1 MRFLRS
7 ILFVLAFVGVA
18 AQAAEPSPALRQRA
32 AELVGWINDQTPPDQ
47 IFAPSFLA
55 AIPEAQLKGVTA
67 QLRTSYGPATSL
79 ASVEATNDYAGTVRI
94 AFAKAN
100 VKLDLAID
108 RAPPHLITGLLFGG
122 VDSPGETAAS
132 VAAEIGALPGEVS
145 LAAASLG
152 EGPPQI
158 LLDRRAEVP
167 MAVGSAFKLWVLA
180 ELSREVKAGERHWS
194 DVVVLDRPSL
204 PSSLLRSWPAGSPV
218 TLHTLAALMISQSD
232 NTAADRLVELLGRE
246 KIERL
251 LPALGVRAAAR
262 DRPLL
267 LTREVAILKADPAL
281 RQRWLAADE
290 AGRRAML
297 GEIAGRDVSKVDL
310 NLFSGAPIAVRE
322 VEWFASAGDMLRTL
336 DWLRRNAD
344 PETLAILA
352 INPGLGAAR
361 QTYAYAGYKGG
372 SETGVLNLSFLLRRR
387 DGRWLALIATW
398 NDPAAKLDDNRLM
411 LLLSRL
417 LPLLDRS

>member
-1 MRFLRS
+1 
-7 ILFVLAFVGVA
+7 V
-18 AQAAEPSPALRQRA
+18 
-32 AELVGWINDQTPPDQ
+32 D
-47 IFAPSFLA
+47 
-55 AIPEAQLKGVTA
+55 
-67 QLRTSYGPATSL
+67 
-79 ASVEATNDYAGTVRI
+79 ATNDYAGTVRI

-122 VDSPGETAAS
+122 AESPGETAAT

-145 LAAASLG
+145 LAAANLAK
-152 EGPPQI
+152 GPPQV
-158 LLDRRAEVP
+158 LLDRRAEEP

-180 ELSREVKAGERHWS
+180 ELSREVKAGSRHWS
-194 DVVVLDRPSL
+194 DVVTLDRPSL

-251 LPALGVRAAAR
+251 LPTLGVRAAAR

-267 LTREVAILKADPAL
+267 LTREVAVLKADPAL
-281 RQRWLAADE
+281 RGRWLAADE
-290 AGRRAML
+290 TRRRAML
-297 GEIAGRDVSKVDL
+297 PEIAATDVSKIDL
-310 NLFSGAPIAVRE
+310 NLFSGPPVAIGD
-322 VEWFASAGDMLRTL
+322 VEWFASAGDLLRTL
-336 DWLRRNAD
+336 DWLRRNGD
-344 PETLAILA
+344 PEALAILA
-352 INPGLGAAR
+352 INPGLGTAR

-387 DGRWLALIATW
+387 DGRWLALVATW
-398 NDPAAKLDDNRLM
+398 NNAATKLDENNFM

-417 LPLLDRS
+417 LPLLDRG

>member
-7 ILFVLAFVGVA
+7 ILFLLAFAGVA
-18 AQAAEPSPALRQRA
+18 ARAAEPSPDLRQRA
-32 AELVGWINDQTPPDQ
+32 VELVGWINDQTPPDRL
-47 IFAPSFLA
+47 FAPSFLA
-55 AIPEAQLKGVTA
+55 VIPEAQLKGVTA
-67 QLRTSYGPATSL
+67 QLRASYGPATSI
-79 ASVEATNDYAGTVRI
+79 ASVEPTNDYAATVRI

-100 VKLDLAID
+100 VKLDFAID

-122 VDSPGETAAS
+122 ADSPGETAAS
-132 VAAEIGALPGEVS
+132 VAAEIGALSGAVS
-145 LAAASLG
+145 LAAANLG
-152 EGPPQI
+152 DGPPQL
-158 LLDRRAEVP
+158 LLDRRTEEP

-180 ELSREVKAGERHWS
+180 ELSREVKAGERHWN
-194 DVVVLDRPSL
+194 DVVTLGRPSL
-204 PSSLLRSWPAGSPV
+204 PSSLLRTWPAGAPV

-262 DRPLL
+262 DAPLL
-267 LTREVAILKADPAL
+267 LTREVAVLKAAPAL

-290 AGRRAML
+290 PRRRAML
-297 GEIAGRDVSKVDL
+297 PEIGRQDLTTIDL
-310 NLFSGAPIAVRE
+310 NLFSGPPIATGE
-322 VEWFASAGDMLRTL
+322 IEWFASAGDLLRTL

-344 PETLAILA
+344 PTALSILA
-352 INPGLGAAR
+352 INPGLGAASR
-361 QTYAYAGYKGG
+361 TYAYAGYKGG

-387 DGRWLALIATW
+387 DGRWLALVATW
-398 NDPAAKLDDNRLM
+398 NDPSAKLDENRLM

-417 LPLLDRS
+417 LPLLDRG

>member
-1 MRFLRS
+1 MVFLR
-7 ILFVLAFVGVA
+7 FVLFALAFLGVA
-18 AQAAEPSPALRQRA
+18 AQAAEPSPALRQRS
-32 AELVGWINDQTPPDQ
+32 AELVGWINDETPPDKL
-47 IFAPSFLA
+47 FAPSFLA
-55 AIPEAQLKGVTA
+55 AVPEAQLKGVTA
-67 QLRTSYGPATSL
+67 QLRASYGPAKSL
-79 ASVEATNDYAGTVRI
+79 RSVEATSDNAGIVRI
-94 AFAKAN
+94 AFANAN
-100 VKLDLAID
+100 VKLDLVVD
-108 RAPPHLITGLLFGG
+108 PAPPHLVTGLLFGG

-145 LAAASLG
+145 LAAANLG
-152 EGPPQI
+152 DGPSQT
-158 LLDRRAEVP
+158 LLDRRSEEP

-194 DVVVLDRPSL
+194 DVVRLDRPSL

-251 LPALGVRAAAR
+251 LPTLGVRTPAS

-267 LTREVAILKADPAL
+267 LTREVALLKADPAL
-281 RQRWLAADE
+281 RRRWLGANE
-290 AGRRAML
+290 AGRRAIL
-297 GEIAGRDVSKVDL
+297 AEIGTRDVSKIDL
-310 NLFSGAPIAVRE
+310 NLFSGPPIAVRE
-322 VEWFASAGDMLRTL
+322 VEWFASAGDLLRTL

-344 PETLAILA
+344 PEALAILA

-387 DGRWLALIATW
+387 DGRWLALVATW
-398 NDPAAKLDDNRLM
+398 NDSSAKLDENGFM

-417 LPLLDRS
+417 LPLLDRG

>member
-1 MRFLRS
+1 MGFLRYV
-7 ILFVLAFVGVA
+7 LFALALLAGA
-18 AQAAEPSPALRQRA
+18 AQAAEPSPELRQRA
-32 AELVGWINDQTPPDQ
+32 TELVGWINDQTPPDRL
-47 IFAPSFLA
+47 FAPSFLA

-67 QLRTSYGPATSL
+67 QLRASYGPATSL
-79 ASVEATNDYAGTVRI
+79 ASVDATNDYAGTVRI

-145 LAAASLG
+145 LAAADLG
-152 EGPPQI
+152 DGPPRI
-158 LLDRRAEVP
+158 LLDRRAEEP

-194 DVVVLDRPSL
+194 DVVALGRPSL

-262 DRPLL
+262 NQPLL
-267 LTREVAILKADPAL
+267 LTREVAVLKEDPGV
-281 RQRWLAADE
+281 RKSWMAADE
-290 AGRRAML
+290 PRRRAML
-297 GEIAGRDVSKVDL
+297 PGIASRDISKIDFS
-310 NLFSGAPIAVRE
+310 LFSGAPIAVRE
-322 VEWFASAGDMLRTL
+322 VEWFASAADMLRTL

-344 PETLAILA
+344 PEALAILA

-387 DGRWLALIATW
+387 DGRWLALVATW
-398 NDPAAKLDDNRLM
+398 NDPTAKLDENNFM

-417 LPLLDRS
+417 LPLLDRG

>member
-1 MRFLRS
+1 MRFLNYVL
-7 ILFVLAFVGVA
+7 IVLAFLGGA
-18 AQAAEPSPALRQRA
+18 AHAAEPSPVFRQRA
-32 AELVGWINDQTPPDQ
+32 AELVGWLNDEKAPDQ
-47 IFAPSFLA
+47 LFAPSFLA
-55 AIPEAQLKGVTA
+55 AVPETQLKGITG
-67 QLRTSYGPATSL
+67 QLRASYGAAKTL
-79 ASVEATNDYAGTVRI
+79 ASVEAASDYAGTIRI
-94 AFAKAN
+94 AFAKAT
-100 VKLDLAID
+100 VKLNLVVDP
-108 RAPPHLITGLLFGG
+108 APPHLVTGLLFGG
-122 VDSPGETAAS
+122 IDSPGETAAS
-132 VAAEIGALPGEVS
+132 VAAEIGALPGEIS
-145 LAAASLG
+145 LAAAKLG
-152 EGPPQI
+152 DGPPQI
-158 LLDRRAEVP
+158 LLDRRAEEP

-194 DVVVLDRPSL
+194 DVVTLDRASL
-204 PSSLLRSWPAGSPV
+204 PSSLLRTWPAGSPV

-251 LPALGVRAAAR
+251 LPTLGVRAAAR

-267 LTREVAILKADPAL
+267 LTREIALLKADPAL

-290 AGRRAML
+290 ARRRAML
-297 GEIAGRDVSKVDL
+297 TEIAARDVSKIDL
-310 NLFSGAPIAVRE
+310 NLFSGPPIAVGE

-344 PETLAILA
+344 PAALAILA

-387 DGRWLALIATW
+387 DGRWLALAATW
-398 NDPAAKLDDNRLM
+398 NDPAARLDENGFM

-417 LPLLDRS
+417 LPLLDQG